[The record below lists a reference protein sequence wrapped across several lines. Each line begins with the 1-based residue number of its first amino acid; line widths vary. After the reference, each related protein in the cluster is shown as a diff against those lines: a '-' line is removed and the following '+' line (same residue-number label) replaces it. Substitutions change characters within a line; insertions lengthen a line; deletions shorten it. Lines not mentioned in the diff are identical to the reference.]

1 MRTATNAASAASQ
14 ISANP
19 FNHPVRDWIGICHAS
34 NASKISANPIPPR
47 IAGRISRRADPAA
60 PDRLRQR
67 RPRANRN
74 APTHQHPRPNKCPNP
89 YKYIP
94 SPYSYIPSP

>member
-1 MRTATNAASAASQ
+1 MRTATNAASAASK

-19 FNHPVRDWIGICHAS
+19 INHTVRDWIGLCHAS

-47 IAGRISRRADPAA
+47 IAGRISRRAAPAA

-67 RPRANRN
+67 RPRAN
-74 APTHQHPRPNKCPNP
+74 
-89 YKYIP
+89 KYIP
-94 SPYSYIPSP
+94 SP